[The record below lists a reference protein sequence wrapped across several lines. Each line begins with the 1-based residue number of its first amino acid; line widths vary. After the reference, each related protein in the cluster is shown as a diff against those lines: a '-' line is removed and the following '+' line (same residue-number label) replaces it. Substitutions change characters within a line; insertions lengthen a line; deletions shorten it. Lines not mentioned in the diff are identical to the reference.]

1 MKDLDE
7 FMYDI
12 LAELLDVDARVMY
25 LLEPEFCEEKEIF
38 PFDYGDNYI
47 VTFPLFNDLDESII
61 YEVYSLLGNKYSDFP
76 FGGIISYTRAEI
88 ESAYNML

>member
-12 LAELLDVDARVMY
+12 LAELLDVDARVIY
-25 LLEPEFCEEKEIF
+25 LLEPKIYEERDIF
-38 PFDYGDNYI
+38 PFDYDDNYI
-47 VTFPLFNDLDESII
+47 VTFPLFDDLDENII

-76 FGGIISYTRAEI
+76 FGKTISYTRVEI
-88 ESAYNML
+88 ESVYNML